1 MTRSTIITDVFM
13 QDNSLQ
19 QATSFQLDVLKGNT
33 EEEGPLQTRL
43 LEMNLIVS
51 PQLAD
56 AIHVT
61 NGMYTQYDKPHSML
75 WRRRTHAARHHYT
88 RTSTISSA
96 S

>member
-61 NGMYTQYDKPHSML
+61 NGMYTQYDKPHNML

>member
-1 MTRSTIITDVFM
+1 MTRSIITDVFI

-43 LEMNLIVS
+43 LEMNLM
-51 PQLAD
+51 A
-56 AIHVT
+56 
-61 NGMYTQYDKPHSML
+61 NGMFTQYDKPHSMCSGEGGL
-75 WRRRTHAARHHYT
+75 MQRAITIREPH
-88 RTSTISSA
+88 STISSA